1 MFFKALAACL
11 LALSHIVVNGQ
22 PSQSFQLPS
31 KVKVY
36 VDRNY
41 PGWRY
46 FSHSAGCESDVRRSI
61 LLGDFN
67 GDGTR
72 DYVLKIESNNNGA
85 LIAFI
90 STREGYRPNVII
102 KESARVVRDIG
113 FTIGHRG
120 TRVITSKSRSVMLR
134 NDVLLVESCAT
145 RRDANYWAYRN
156 GAFEAL

>member
-1 MFFKALAACL
+1 MFSKVSAACL
-11 LALSHIVVNGQ
+11 LALGHIVVNGQ
-22 PSQSFQLPS
+22 PGQSFQLPS
-31 KVKVY
+31 KVKIY

-46 FSHSAGCESDVRRSI
+46 LSPPAVCESDVRRSVLI
-61 LLGDFN
+61 GDFN

-72 DYVLKIESNNNGA
+72 DYVLKIEVNNNGA

-90 STREGYRPNVII
+90 STREGYRPNIII
-102 KESARVVRDIG
+102 KESARAVRDIG
-113 FTIGHRG
+113 FTIGHKG
-120 TRVITSKSRSVMLR
+120 TRVITSRSRSVMLR

-145 RRDANYWAYRN
+145 RRDANYWVYKN